1 MAQSGFDTWSEC
13 FAPVSEDHGHPKL
26 LEMMQ
31 NCNVGLYTSSDFI
44 LCAFCVLL
52 VSAIHISKIGAMVLI
67 FLYDW
72 NHLYR
77 FDVEMFFL
85 STLTGKGVSLHGAY
99 CISFARKILQ
109 I

>member
-72 NHLYR
+72 NHLY
-77 FDVEMFFL
+77 
-85 STLTGKGVSLHGAY
+85 
-99 CISFARKILQ
+99 
-109 I
+109 